1 MENGNGRG
9 PKADS
14 TGSTGSLLN
23 GHSLSRLAGAVPS
36 AKLVQEVRLPAARMA
51 DVLETI
57 HQLGHAGKL
66 SINFAHG
73 KAVDMVWSITRE
85 AKPHGDL

>member
-1 MENGNGRG
+1 MPSSDTPNPDN
-9 PKADS
+9 
-14 TGSTGSLLN
+14 LLN

-57 HQLGHAGKL
+57 HQLGHTGNL
-66 SINFAHG
+66 TVNFHHG
-73 KAVDMVWSITRE
+73 KAVDMKWSNSRE
-85 AKPHGDL
+85 TKPLDI